1 MGSLRKAS
9 INTGKSLQ
17 GKKQADCYDRVFFT
31 ESIVTECI
39 GDKLGCSSSDISTD
53 SQFSQDEIKEDISKS
68 NLRKA
73 LV

>member
-1 MGSLRKAS
+1 MRKAS

-31 ESIVTECI
+31 EESIVTECI
-39 GDKLGCSSSDISTD
+39 GDKLGCSNSDISTD
-53 SQFSQDEIKEDISKS
+53 TQFSQDEIKEGISKS
-68 NLRKA
+68 NLRKV